1 MLRIKQNDLG
11 QLSEFTHRSSS
22 ICDSFAEAGGQFP
35 LNAIGPKGQHAFVGV
50 ERMFFQGQTGLVSTL
65 FGIPGLTATR
75 VSTGTYRIQ
84 HPPAVS
90 VDVIPGMQS
99 PSGTQFQAN
108 IIGQNPRS
116 GVVDIHILNDSGNQ
130 TGAASGF
137 AQLINPP
144 TGTELKMMFFVAPIT
159 PF

>member
-1 MLRIKQNDLG
+1 MLSMKRDEFGDLAY
-11 QLSEFTHRSSS
+11 QSPN
-22 ICDSFAEAGGQFP
+22 ICYGFAEAAGQFP
-35 LNAIGPKGQHAFVGV
+35 LNSIGPKGQHAFVGV

-65 FGIPGLTATR
+65 FGIPGLSATR

-99 PSGTQFQAN
+99 PSGTAFQAN
-108 IIGQNPRS
+108 VINQNVRS
-116 GVVDIHILNDSGNQ
+116 GIVDIAIYNDAAGIVGAFSGM
-130 TGAASGF
+130 GA
-137 AQLINPP
+137 LYNPP